1 MFRRLFKLIL
11 GVAVGT
17 ALAHYFTS
25 DRGRTFLNRAG
36 DRLRTSGLDV
46 SRLTGSS
53 ADSESNATEDAIE
66 AKIEETRRRLREQ
79 LDKVAQ
85 RSTEKTDTPR

>member
-25 DRGRTFLNRAG
+25 ERGRTLLNRAG
-36 DRLRTSGLDV
+36 ERLRTTGLDV
-46 SRLTGSS
+46 TRLTGPL
-53 ADSESNATEDAIE
+53 ADPASDATGTSIE

-79 LDKVAQ
+79 LNKMTP
-85 RSTEKTDTPR
+85 RPTEETDTPR

>member
-25 DRGRTFLNRAG
+25 DRGRTLLNRAG
-36 DRLRTSGLDV
+36 DQLRTSRLDV

-53 ADSESNATEDAIE
+53 DDSQGNATEDALE

-79 LDKVAQ
+79 LDKVAR
-85 RSTEKTDTPR
+85 RSSEETDTPR

>member
-25 DRGRTFLNRAG
+25 DRGRTLLDRAG
-36 DRLRTSGLDV
+36 EQLRTTGLDV

-53 ADSESNATEDAIE
+53 ADSASDATEASLE

-79 LDKVAQ
+79 LNKMAQ
-85 RSTEKTDTPR
+85 RPAEKTDPLR